1 MAKLSD
7 KQRQM
12 AKDLMY
18 VGGAVQAASGI
29 YKAGKKF
36 VKGVKEKVK
45 KHKDKKEFMNEEGT
59 KWKETDT
66 TGYEAQKAE
75 FLDDGK
81 IVLHG
86 VSDDGSHEALNIDVD
101 ARGSLT
107 SLRGIFDF
115 MFIISSLLVIGLM
128 TWNVGDAISKGEIF

>member
-7 KQRQM
+7 KQRQF
-12 AKDLMY
+12 AKDVMY

-59 KWKETDT
+59 KWEETDK

-81 IVLHG
+81 ISRKEG
-86 VSDDGSHEALNIDVD
+86 KI
-101 ARGSLT
+101 
-107 SLRGIFDF
+107 LREYKNN
-115 MFIISSLLVIGLM
+115 LY
-128 TWNVGDAISKGEIF
+128 KEGE